1 MVKEGRLSGE
11 PVKRILCIKTGKL
24 LGHLYRWNNGDE
36 VPMWIDEKSKNV
48 TYEE

>member
-1 MVKEGRLSGE
+1 MVKDGRLTGE
-11 PVKRILCIKTGKL
+11 PVKRILCVETGEL

-36 VPMWIDEKSKNV
+36 VPMWIGEKKKNV